1 MRNFRNYDIWQK
13 AIDVAAM
20 VYEVCDMFPKYEVFA
35 LGDQLRR
42 AAVSISSNIAEGSS
56 RSSNAEFIH
65 YLEISIGSA
74 FEVETQLLIAR
85 KRNYIA
91 EEAYENLMAELQLLE
106 RQINSFILKLRPI
119 ANSQKP
125 TPNSQKPIT
134 NSQQPKATTQQPK
147 ATAQQD

>member
-1 MRNFRNYDIWQK
+1 MRNFRDYDVWQK
-13 AIDVAAM
+13 AIDVA
-20 VYEVCDMFPKYEVFA
+20 VKIYDICDMFPKYEVFA

-106 RQINSFILKLRPI
+106 RQINSFILKLRQSPTPKG
-119 ANSQKP
+119 QKP
-125 TPNSQKPIT
+125 
-134 NSQQPKATTQQPK
+134 KAHNL
-147 ATAQQD
+147 

>member
-119 ANSQKP
+119 ANTQSP
-125 TPNSQKPIT
+125 TPNSQKP
-134 NSQQPKATTQQPK
+134 KANTQQQK
-147 ATAQQD
+147 TRKQ